1 MVAEQLSSLVPV
13 EVRNE
18 TERDPF
24 GKLVDRRE
32 HRGRFQVFRV
42 DPQLPGGKQRTVELL
57 ARSDIATAIVH
68 IMKTGGENQLHA
80 HRAQDAVWLVLA
92 GQVAFIGEDHREV
105 ARLNAMDGIFVP
117 RGAAYYFS
125 ATGQDT
131 TIVIRV
137 AAQSTEVPNEQLRYA
152 RAGD

>member
-1 MVAEQLSSLVPV
+1 MVAEQLSPLVPI

-18 TERDPF
+18 TERDPL

-42 DPQLPGGKQRTVELL
+42 DPQLPEGKQRTVELL

-68 IMKTGGENQLHA
+68 IMKTGGENQF
-80 HRAQDAVWLVLA
+80 DA
-92 GQVAFIGEDHREV
+92 
-105 ARLNAMDGIFVP
+105 P
-117 RGAAYYFS
+117 YYFS
-125 ATGQDT
+125 ATSLDT
-131 TIVIRV
+131 TIVIRF

-152 RAGD
+152 TTRG